1 MKIFKKKW
9 FWIVLILIIL
19 GGGGAYAMI
28 SNNQKS
34 TTVYTTAK
42 VTKGNL
48 TQTVSATGSVESA
61 TDINLNFKI
70 TGRLN
75 YLGVKAGDLVKTGQ
89 VLARLEAANASSQ
102 VANSQAAV
110 AVAQANL
117 DKVLAGASS
126 QDISVSEKS
135 VESAEATL
143 TAKNNNLTNLEATR
157 DLTMSNLRET
167 AINDL
172 NSKYFVALNS
182 LQVIRDTLDYDD
194 AEDTLGINNLAMLS
208 TVNQNYP
215 VAVVNLNAIPSFIDQ
230 AEQNKT
236 NDNIILAI
244 DNLKNVLNEI
254 STLADQM
261 SQVLQATTLTQ
272 YFSFT
277 ELDGLKSDI
286 VTEQTNLSTA
296 ISTLQTDR
304 NNILNNQL
312 DYDNKIKVA
321 QDEVTSAQAALNL
334 AQAQLDLKKVG
345 PRDFEIS
352 YYRAQLQ
359 QAQANLQAAY
369 ATLADY
375 TLTAPTNGT
384 ITKINTEKGEQSSLT
399 TPVLTM
405 MAESNLQIE
414 VDIPESDIAKI
425 KVGDQANIT
434 LDAFGEDV
442 IFNGTI
448 TFIDPAATIIQ
459 DVVYYKVKVSFNEKN
474 ENVKPGMTANVDVKT
489 SEKDN
494 VLMIPARAIKEKD
507 GKKLVQV
514 LINGQPQDR
523 EITIG
528 LSGDEAMTEVIS
540 GLTEGEEVITF
551 VKNGS

>member
-9 FWIVLILIIL
+9 FWIILIIL
-19 GGGGAYAMI
+19 LAGGGIGVLVFK
-28 SNNQKS
+28 NQKKPVQY
-34 TTVYTTAK
+34 TTVK
-42 VTKGNL
+42 VAKGNL

-70 TGRLN
+70 TGKLN

-89 VLARLEAANASSQ
+89 ILARLEAANASSQ

-126 QDISVSEKS
+126 QDIEVSEKS

-143 TAKNNNLTNLEATR
+143 TAKNNNLMNIQNTR
-157 DLTMSNLRET
+157 DLTMANLRET
-167 AINDL
+167 AVNDL
-172 NSKYFVALNS
+172 NSKYFVGLNS

-194 AEDTLGINNLAMLS
+194 AESTLGINNMAMLS

-215 VAVVNLNAIPSFIDQ
+215 SAVANLNAVPPFIDQ

-261 SQVLQATTLTQ
+261 FQVLQATILNPLL
-272 YFSFT
+272 SVT
-277 ELDGLKSDI
+277 ELDTLKSDI
-286 VTEQTNLSTA
+286 TTEQTNLSTA
-296 ISTLQTDR
+296 INVLQTDR
-304 NNILNNQL
+304 NNILSNQQS
-312 DYDNKIKVA
+312 YDNQIKVA
-321 QDEVTSAQAALNL
+321 QDEVASAQAALNL
-334 AQAQLDLKKVG
+334 TQAQLDLKKAG

-425 KVGDQANIT
+425 KVGDKANIT
-434 LDAFGEDV
+434 LDAFGEDQV
-442 IFNGTI
+442 FNGTI

-474 ENVKPGMTANVDVKT
+474 ENIKPGMTANIDVKT

-528 LSGDEAMTEVIS
+528 LNGDEAMTEVIS
-540 GLTEGEEVITF
+540 GLAEGEEVITF
-551 VKNGS
+551 VRNEK